1 MSTDVILAKWVR
13 SGDRVLDVG
22 NAKRRTRFR
31 LVTNVTTHEITG
43 DGEFEPFTQ
52 IVIYTEGGT
61 PAVFMPDDQI
71 EIEAPVE
78 ESA

>member
-1 MSTDVILAKWVR
+1 
-13 SGDRVLDVG
+13 
-22 NAKRRTRFR
+22 
-31 LVTNVTTHEITG
+31 VTNVTTHEITSDG
-43 DGEFEPFTQ
+43 DFEPFTQ

>member
-13 SGDRVLDVG
+13 PGDRVLDVG

-31 LVTNVTTHEITG
+31 LVTNVTTHEITS

-61 PAVFMPDDQI
+61 PTVFMSDDHI